1 MLGYQHTW
9 ADELSN
15 FSVSLSWWMLTSA
28 VLHYKY
34 NVLIVTTLLLLLLES
49 KYSHMRKFQ
58 NSDWPK
64 EGCDP
69 QYAKEMFRL

>member
-1 MLGYQHTW
+1 
-9 ADELSN
+9 
-15 FSVSLSWWMLTSA
+15 MLTSA
-28 VLHYKY
+28 VFHFKY

-64 EGCDP
+64 EGSDP
-69 QYAKEMFRL
+69 QYAEEMFRLELWDDQSETFAEGQ